1 MTRSVALARLVEYWQ
16 TLTPPAVDAIA
27 TVYTD
32 DAYFRDPFNEVT
44 GIEKIRHIFADMFVR
59 LHEPRFTIIETIEQV
74 HGEAH
79 EEAHSAL
86 LIWDFTFRLK
96 TLKPELSRNIH
107 GTSHIRF
114 AADGRV
120 QYHRDYWDAAGELY
134 EQLPI
139 VGSLMRYL
147 KKRAA

>member
-1 MTRSVALARLVEYWQ
+1 MIRSAALTRLVDYWQ
-16 TLTPPAVDAIA
+16 TLTPAAVADIDS
-27 TVYTD
+27 VYAE

-44 GIEKIRHIFADMFVR
+44 GLEKIRHIFADMFVR
-59 LHEPRFTIIETIEQV
+59 LDAPRFTIIETIEEP
-74 HGEAH
+74 HGAI
-79 EEAHSAL
+79 

-96 TLKPELSRNIH
+96 TLKPELARCIH

-134 EQLPI
+134 EQLPL
-139 VGSLMRYL
+139 VGSLMLWL
-147 KKRAA
+147 KKRLS

>member
-1 MTRSVALARLVEYWQ
+1 MTRSTVLARLVDYWQ
-16 TLTPPAVDAIA
+16 SLTPTTVDAIA
-27 TVYTD
+27 TIYAE

-44 GIEKIRHIFADMFVR
+44 GLDKIRHVFADMFLR
-59 LHEPRFTIIETIEQV
+59 LDEPRFSIIETIEEP
-74 HGEAH
+74 HG
-79 EEAHSAL
+79 AL
-86 LIWDFTFRLK
+86 LIWDFTFRIK
-96 TLKPELSRNIH
+96 TLKPELTRRIH

-139 VGSLMRYL
+139 VGSLMRWL
-147 KKRAA
+147 KKRAG

>member
-1 MTRSVALARLVEYWQ
+1 MTRSPPLTQLVDYWQ
-16 TLTPPAVDAIA
+16 SLTPETVSAIS
-27 TVYTD
+27 TVYAD

-44 GIEKIRHIFADMFVR
+44 GIEKVRHIFADMFVR
-59 LHEPRFTIIETIEQV
+59 LDKPKFTIIETIEQP
-74 HGEAH
+74 HG
-79 EEAHSAL
+79 AL
-86 LIWDFTFRLK
+86 LIWDFTFRIK
-96 TLKPELSRNIH
+96 TLKPQLDRRIH

-114 AADGRV
+114 AVDGRV

-134 EQLPI
+134 EQLPL